1 MGAGF
6 AGLNQNP
13 AKNRANFSLNP
24 KVTGFLAGIGGVLSA
39 YRPVNLK
46 PVCLLLSLCHAGYAA
61 ALGLGEISMHSYLGQ
76 PLHATVPLLDATPKV
91 DADCFSLGTGAGSIA
106 PPLRAQLNIE
116 QSGGQ
121 TVLHIRTPQPVHDP
135 VAQFVVVSDC
145 EARLQREY
153 VVLLDPPALA
163 LPAVGSES
171 PAVAPTASVPI
182 AAPVPHATPRAK
194 RVAAPARQRA
204 TSRPQAPAR
213 AAPRLVL
220 SGRHGT
226 GRTDDRLFAL
236 RLDTNLPDL
245 TQPRPDSL
253 TATELSDE
261 NTALTRKLAHLQSQ
275 LTALQLR
282 NAELEAKRTVASP
295 AAATAAVTPP
305 SPVQTPQWPLYL
317 LGIGLLSGGGAL
329 AAWLHR
335 RSHRRLSSGM
345 PDDMPWPQLDTEAI
359 RAQPAAVSQPTL
371 SPAPEREPEP
381 ERMTDFSQ
389 PTQTESTEVKDD
401 ILDQAEVY
409 VAHGHAVLAIHLLQE
424 HLRDAPTESPV
435 PWMLLLDLLHREGD
449 IEGYAAASAECRRHF
464 NVNFSDHPVSQDSE
478 QGRGLEA
485 YPHLIEQLVTVWNS
499 PELDAFFNELIY
511 DQRGGTRMGFE
522 PAAYRDILLLRA
534 IARDALP
541 LAA

>member
-1 MGAGF
+1 
-6 AGLNQNP
+6 
-13 AKNRANFSLNP
+13 
-24 KVTGFLAGIGGVLSA
+24 
-39 YRPVNLK
+39 
-46 PVCLLLSLCHAGYAA
+46 
-61 ALGLGEISMHSYLGQ
+61 
-76 PLHATVPLLDATPKV
+76 
-91 DADCFSLGTGAGSIA
+91 
-106 PPLRAQLNIE
+106 
-116 QSGGQ
+116 
-121 TVLHIRTPQPVHDP
+121 
-135 VAQFVVVSDC
+135 
-145 EARLQREY
+145 
-153 VVLLDPPALA
+153 
-163 LPAVGSES
+163 
-171 PAVAPTASVPI
+171 
-182 AAPVPHATPRAK
+182 
-194 RVAAPARQRA
+194 
-204 TSRPQAPAR
+204 
-213 AAPRLVL
+213 
-220 SGRHGT
+220 
-226 GRTDDRLFAL
+226 
-236 RLDTNLPDL
+236 
-245 TQPRPDSL
+245 
-253 TATELSDE
+253 
-261 NTALTRKLAHLQSQ
+261 
-275 LTALQLR
+275 
-282 NAELEAKRTVASP
+282 
-295 AAATAAVTPP
+295 
-305 SPVQTPQWPLYL
+305 
-317 LGIGLLSGGGAL
+317 
-329 AAWLHR
+329 
-335 RSHRRLSSGM
+335 M

-359 RAQPAAVSQPTL
+359 RAQPAPVSQPTL
-371 SPAPEREPEP
+371 SPAPEREP

>member
-6 AGLNQNP
+6 ARLKQNL
-13 AKNRANFSLNP
+13 AKNRANFTLNP
-24 KVTGFLAGIGGVLSA
+24 KVAGFLAGIGGVFSA

-76 PLHATVPLLDATPKV
+76 PLHATVPLLDATPKAH
-91 DADCFSLGTGAGSIA
+91 ADCFSLGTGAGSIA

-121 TVLHIRTPQPVHDP
+121 TVLHIRTAQPIYDP

-153 VVLLDPPALA
+153 VVLLDPPALPV
-163 LPAVGSES
+163 PAVRSES
-171 PAVAPTASVPI
+171 PAVAPTAEGPI

-204 TSRPQAPAR
+204 TSRPQATAR

-226 GRTDDRLFAL
+226 RRADDRLFAL
-236 RLDTNLPDL
+236 RLDTSLPDL
-245 TQPRPDSL
+245 TRPRDDAL
-253 TATELSDE
+253 TPTELSDE

-295 AAATAAVTPP
+295 AAVTAAATPP
-305 SPVQTPQWPLYL
+305 SPGQTPQWPLYL

-335 RSHRRLSSGM
+335 RSRSRLSSGM
-345 PDDMPWPQLDTEAI
+345 PDDLPWTQLDTEAV
-359 RAQPAAVSQPTL
+359 RPQPAQTPQPTP
-371 SPAPEREPEP
+371 SPEPEP
-381 ERMTDFSQ
+381 EPMTDFSQ
-389 PTQTESTEVKDD
+389 PTQIESTEVKDD

-499 PELDAFFNELIY
+499 PEIDAFFNDLIY
-511 DQRGGTRMGFE
+511 DHRGGTRMGFE
-522 PAAYRDILLLRA
+522 PAAYRDILLLRS

>member
-6 AGLNQNP
+6 AGLNQNL
-13 AKNRANFSLNP
+13 AKNRANLTLNP
-24 KVTGFLAGIGGVLSA
+24 KVAGFLAGIGGVFSSC
-39 YRPVNLK
+39 RPVKLK

-76 PLHATVPLLDATPKV
+76 ALHATVPLVDTTPRV
-91 DADCFSLGTGAGSIA
+91 QADCFSLGSGAGSIA
-106 PPLRAQLNIE
+106 PPLRARLNIE

-121 TVLHIRTPQPVHDP
+121 TVLHIRTTQPVHDP

-163 LPAVGSES
+163 EPDGRIE
-171 PAVAPTASVPI
+171 VPL
-182 AAPVPHATPRAK
+182 AAPVAESVPRQARAAK
-194 RVAAPARQRA
+194 RGTATARQRA
-204 TSRPQAPAR
+204 TSRPQAPTR

-226 GRTDDRLFAL
+226 GRAANRLFAL

-245 TQPRPDSL
+245 TQPRPDAL

-261 NTALTRKLAHLQSQ
+261 NTALTRKLAYLQSQ
-275 LTALQLR
+275 VTALQLR
-282 NAELEAKRTVASP
+282 NAELAAKRTVVSP
-295 AAATAAVTPP
+295 AAVTAAVTPP
-305 SPVQTPQWPLYL
+305 SPGQTPQWPLYL

-335 RSHRRLSSGM
+335 RSRSRLSSDM
-345 PDDMPWPQLDTEAI
+345 SDDLPWTQRDTEAV
-359 RAQPAAVSQPTL
+359 RRHAPQMPQPTP
-371 SPAPEREPEP
+371 SPET

-389 PTQTESTEVKDD
+389 PTQIESTEVKDD

-409 VAHGHAVLAIHLLQE
+409 VAHGHANLAIHLLQE

-449 IEGYAAASAECRRHF
+449 LESYAAASAECRRHF

-478 QGRGLEA
+478 QGRGLES
-485 YPHLIEQLVTVWNS
+485 YPHLIEQLVKVWNS
-499 PELDAFFNELIY
+499 PEIDAFFNDLIY

-522 PAAYRDILLLRA
+522 PAAYRDILLLRS